1 MRTYSEAYVEKVRMD
16 VRRLKDEN
24 FNLRERLESLDSE
37 SAKAKLAA
45 AKARAR
51 ELEESLRKANATIVE
66 KDAIIAALRRENELL
81 KAPVRQKDSSNSSIP
96 TSAENIFT
104 KGKVISNSRVK
115 TGRKPGAQ
123 PGHKGHGRNA
133 SFSSG
138 TTVVEIPPTDGMA
151 SDPDLHPTGS
161 FASRISMGL
170 RVSVD
175 IVEYRTRIYRR
186 KDGTRVHAPFPAWC
200 TNEVNYD
207 PSVMA
212 LALYLNG
219 TCKVPVVQVSELLS
233 AMTGGEIAP
242 SVGFISGLPRK
253 FSALTEA
260 ERTAMFNRLVRSKV
274 LYTDFTV
281 NRVCGENR
289 NVLVVTD
296 KKDTLYFE
304 REKKGHEGV
313 KGSPVEVSEGI
324 LVHDHD
330 TTFYSYG
337 SQHQECL
344 AHLSRYAQNSI
355 ELEPEKEWPK
365 KLKEFL
371 GKAIHEHR
379 EAGGKLDDGTLAAL
393 TKEFKDILRLGSR
406 EHLSDDD
413 SIQNTETRRLLNR
426 LWNYEENVLLFL
438 GRDDVDPSNNVSER
452 KLRAFKRKLKMQM
465 CFRSSDAAA
474 YYCDYLSMV
483 QYYKANKRN
492 ILKSIEERF
501 SMPN

>member
-24 FNLRERLESLDSE
+24 FNLREKLDALGAE

-51 ELEESLRKANATIVE
+51 ELEESLRKANAAIVE

-81 KAPVRQKDSSNSSIP
+81 KAPVRQKDSSNSSVP

-186 KDGTRVHAPFPAWC
+186 NDGTRVHAPFPAWC

-260 ERTAMFNRLVRSKV
+260 ERTDMFNRLVRSKV

-355 ELEPEKEWPK
+355 ELEPGKEWPK

-379 EAGGKLDDGTLAAL
+379 EAGGKLDDGMADAL

-406 EHLSDDD
+406 EHLADDD
-413 SIQNTETRRLLNR
+413 SIQYTETRRLLNR

-483 QYYKANKRN
+483 QYFKANNRN